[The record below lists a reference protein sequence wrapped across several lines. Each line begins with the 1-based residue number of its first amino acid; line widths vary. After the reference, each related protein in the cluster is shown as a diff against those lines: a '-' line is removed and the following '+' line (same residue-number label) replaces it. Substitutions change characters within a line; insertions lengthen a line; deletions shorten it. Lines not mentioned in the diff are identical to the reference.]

1 MIPHEMATVM
11 ERRRLV
17 AEVRTSSAVQAL
29 GVIEALAAAGV
40 GVIEV
45 SLAIPGAQE
54 IVSHFAARQDVV
66 VGAGAVLDPRQAREL
81 ISCGAR
87 FIASPINAPD
97 LVPVCR
103 DANVTCILGAFTPSE
118 IIAAQRAGAE
128 MVKLFP
134 GEAIGGPAY
143 IRALLRQ
150 LTHVSLQVSGGITAE
165 NLGEY
170 LALPIRT
177 LALGELLVPTPLV
190 ERASWQAITNRARA
204 FVEYALNPHA
214 YAARFLSMMGVA
226 PRPQPGAPTP
236 QRQTPQPRPT
246 GQFPAVP
253 APAQPTPVAPGTGQ
267 FRPWDSPPGGKSH
280 EEDWLR

>member
-1 MIPHEMATVM
+1 MATVM

-17 AEVRTSSAVQAL
+17 AEVRTPTAVQAL
-29 GVIEALAAAGV
+29 GVIDALAAAGV
-40 GVIEV
+40 VTIEV

-54 IVSHFAARQDVV
+54 IISHFAARQDVV
-66 VGAGAVLDPRQAREL
+66 VGAGSVLEPRQARDL

-87 FIASPINAPD
+87 FIASPIYAPD

-150 LTHVSLQVSGGITAE
+150 LTHVSLQVSGGITAQ
-165 NLGEY
+165 NFGDY
-170 LALPIRT
+170 LTLPIRT
-177 LALGELLVPTPLV
+177 LALGELLVPPPLV
-190 ERASWQAITNRARA
+190 DRGSWQAITNRARA
-204 FVEYALNPHA
+204 FVEFAMNPHA
-214 YAARFLSMMGVA
+214 YAARFLSMMGVT
-226 PRPQPGAPTP
+226 PQPPAGAVAALRATP
-236 QRQTPQPRPT
+236 APRPT
-246 GQFPAVP
+246 GQYPAVAGPAAP
-253 APAQPTPVAPGTGQ
+253 APGQ
-267 FRPWDSPPGGKSH
+267 FKPWDSRPVGRSN

>member
-1 MIPHEMATVM
+1 VIPHEMATVM

-17 AEVRTSSAVQAL
+17 AEVRTPTAVQAL
-29 GVIEALAAAGV
+29 GVIDALAAAGV
-40 GVIEV
+40 VTIEV

-54 IVSHFAARQDVV
+54 IISHFAARQDVV
-66 VGAGAVLDPRQAREL
+66 VGAGSVLEPRQARDL

-87 FIASPINAPD
+87 FIASPIYAPD

-150 LTHVSLQVSGGITAE
+150 LTHVSLQVSGGITAQ
-165 NLGEY
+165 NFGDY
-170 LALPIRT
+170 LTLPIRT
-177 LALGELLVPTPLV
+177 LALGELLVPPPLV
-190 ERASWQAITNRARA
+190 DRGSWQAITNRARA
-204 FVEYALNPHA
+204 FVEFAMNPHA
-214 YAARFLSMMGVA
+214 YAARFLSMMGVT
-226 PRPQPGAPTP
+226 PQPPAGAVAALRATP
-236 QRQTPQPRPT
+236 APRPT
-246 GQFPAVP
+246 GQYPAVAGSAAP
-253 APAQPTPVAPGTGQ
+253 APGQ
-267 FRPWDSPPGGKSH
+267 FKPWDSRPVGQSN